1 MVEGRGDKMSKDT
14 KSNKELEVEIEKAK
28 TEVLVEKIKR
38 LEAITKGSD
47 KEVEFQERIAL
58 YESKKPERD
67 ALKAKIQQRV
77 YELQMEAM
85 NAGLSYTLQDCIQL
99 ESFERLS
106 KEAKQRDDQDAYIK
120 FTWAYN
126 KLKKELAK

>member
-1 MVEGRGDKMSKDT
+1 MSKDT